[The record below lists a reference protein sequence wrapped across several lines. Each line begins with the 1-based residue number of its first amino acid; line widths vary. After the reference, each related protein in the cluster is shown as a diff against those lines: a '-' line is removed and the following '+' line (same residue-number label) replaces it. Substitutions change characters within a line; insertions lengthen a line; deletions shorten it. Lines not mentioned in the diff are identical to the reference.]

1 MTSDQLAPGL
11 AKTKTASSRWAF
23 SRRLEPYLL
32 LLPALVVLFLF
43 FFGPAVYNIYLSFL
57 EISLFQLARGGE
69 WVGLQNYVDLA
80 TDDEIRT
87 VIWNTVFWL
96 TFVTVAIRMVLGMGL
111 ALLLNTK
118 ALKRWRL
125 TGLARSLLLLPWLTP
140 PVVAVGVWQWM
151 LHPRYGA
158 VNLILFELGWI
169 DQGIPFLVNVST
181 VWWSIVAIFVWREL
195 PFVVISLL
203 AGLQSIPQDL
213 EEAARIDGAG
223 NFGVFLHITLPLL
236 RPVIVI
242 IILLTTIWTFNNFVY
257 VWLTTRGGPGNYTQV
272 LATQMYTEGFTNYQL
287 GLGASIGVVMSG
299 IMMVFAIIYFV
310 TVFRRSLG
318 QST

>member
-1 MTSDQLAPGL
+1 MTSERLAPGL
-11 AKTKTASSRWAF
+11 AKPASSRWDL
-23 SRRLEPYLL
+23 SRRLEPYFL
-32 LLPALVVLFLF
+32 LLPALLILFLF
-43 FFGPAVYNIYLSFL
+43 FFGPGVYNIFLSFQ
-57 EISLFQLARGGE
+57 EISLFQLAQGGE
-69 WVGLQNYVDLA
+69 WVGLDYYAELA
-80 TDDEIRT
+80 QDGEIRT
-87 VIWNTVFWL
+87 VLWNTVFWL
-96 TFVTVAIRMVLGMGL
+96 TLVTVAIRMVLGMGL

-118 ALKRWRL
+118 ALQRWHL
-125 TGLARSLLLLPWLTP
+125 NGLARSLLLLPWLTP

-169 DQGIPFLVNVST
+169 DQGIPFLVNAST
-181 VWWSIVAIFVWREL
+181 VWWSIVTILVWREL

-213 EEAARIDGAG
+213 EEAARIDGAD
-223 NFGVFLHITLPLL
+223 NFGVFRYITLPLL
-236 RPVIVI
+236 RPVIAIV
-242 IILLTTIWTFNNFVY
+242 ILLTTIWTFNNFVY

-272 LATQMYTEGFTNYQL
+272 LATQMYTEGFTNYKL
-287 GLGASIGVVMSG
+287 GLGASIGVLMSL
-299 IMMVFAIIYFV
+299 IMMVFAIIYFL